1 MQYQF
6 ILIPLGIALLTQLV
20 VKQLIEAIK
29 GKFSWKNLMAY
40 GGMPSAH
47 SALVTSLATIIGF
60 KESLNSSTFAVS
72 LFFAIIVIT
81 DAIGFRGY
89 LTEHSKAINKL
100 IIDLPDELEYK
111 YKTLN
116 ERISH
121 TVAQVIIGAI
131 TGFILT
137 YLILIIL

>member
-1 MQYQF
+1 MEYQF
-6 ILIPLGIALLTQLV
+6 VLIPLGIALLTQLV
-20 VKQLIEAIK
+20 VKQLIEAIR
-29 GKFSWKNLMAY
+29 GKFSWKNLLSY

-47 SALVTSLATIIGF
+47 SALVVSLATIIGLQ
-60 KESLNSSTFAVS
+60 KGLGSSSFALSFFFAV
-72 LFFAIIVIT
+72 IVIT

-89 LTEHSKAINKL
+89 LTEHSRAINKL

-121 TVAQVIIGAI
+121 TASQVIVGAI

-137 YLILIIL
+137 YLTFIIL

>member
-1 MQYQF
+1 MEYQF
-6 ILIPLGIALLTQLV
+6 ILIPLGISLLTQLV
-20 VKQLIEAIK
+20 VKQLIELIR
-29 GKFSWKNLMAY
+29 GKFSWKNLISY

-47 SALVTSLATIIGF
+47 SALVVSLATIIGLQ
-60 KESLNSSTFAVS
+60 EGLNSSSFAVS
-72 LFFAIIVIT
+72 LFLAVIVIT

-121 TVAQVIIGAI
+121 TVNQVLAGAL

-137 YLILIIL
+137 YLTFIIL

>member
-6 ILIPLGIALLTQLV
+6 VLIPLGIALLTQLV
-20 VKQLIEAIK
+20 VKQLIEALR

-47 SALVTSLATIIGF
+47 SALVTSLATVIGF
-60 KESLNSSTFAVS
+60 QEGLNSSAFALS
-72 LFFAIIVIT
+72 FFFAIIVIT

-121 TVAQVIIGAI
+121 TMSQVIAGVL

-137 YLILIIL
+137 YLLLQIL